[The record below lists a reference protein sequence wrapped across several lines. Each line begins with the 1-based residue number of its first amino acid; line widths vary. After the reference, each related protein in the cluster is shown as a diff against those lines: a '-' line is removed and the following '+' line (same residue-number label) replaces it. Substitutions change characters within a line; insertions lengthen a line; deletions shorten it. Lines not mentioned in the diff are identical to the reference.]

1 MPIMSPLTL
10 DVAPVSAT
18 QVVGRWSPS
27 DAASIASRLAD
38 SSDSTDVYNSFFLKA
53 SDQYIT
59 VEMAAPS
66 FTSVPSKTAAISS
79 VSRSGTTAT
88 VTTSAAH
95 GMTAG
100 ATITV
105 SCSDGEYGGRY
116 SITSVTSD
124 TITYTLY
131 AASGSTGAATG
142 EVYQYGEQVYAVS
155 GIDRIKDVLGLGEP
169 SVVGRIMV
177 GRAAGGTYAWEPAHT
192 WTGIDYGTTS
202 EDRQSALYTRA
213 PSGALWQA
221 EDLSRLAVRVVE
233 AANSTTDAL
242 GAFEYSHTKVAARL
256 HFDADPRITF
266 LAPVGTITDTSYP
279 QISVLYDYGGLAYGY
294 DRFLLT
300 VFKEPAGGWGTF
312 DRATAGHVVQYEAG
326 NAPTSASIL
335 NITCP
340 VALEDGESYRF
351 YLKVRKSSTWA
362 WSPEVY
368 TEQTVALTVAQPA
381 AFSPQWHDASQSV
394 RFSVTGMANLLTA
407 NTASMESD
415 TSGWEGV
422 AGSPTLTLESG
433 RLRIVSA
440 TALGDTVK
448 VASRISGTNYTA
460 VAASTFYAATASVQW
475 EGLDEDVTLGIQWLT
490 SGKSV
495 ISETTATAAA
505 TTSGTTTVTV
515 SGQSPA
521 NAAYA
526 RVTVAFVQTTVA
538 LPFGPRNYLRVDDVS
553 LSPCPS
559 GGTPAWSFGGVS
571 DPVALTVEASDDGG
585 ATWRDVRVVSDGT
598 GYTGT
603 LSDAA
608 VEAGMSGVVVDPL
621 TQTVNVIDYEA
632 RRGQV
637 MRYRAVCR
645 TLVGGDVAA
654 SVPVEGSVTTGDD
667 GAWWLK
673 CPHDPSINAGA
684 LRVKRGFGTEVVESQ
699 GVFEPLDGSSH
710 IVVSSGF
717 QSLTGS
723 FTVVAVD
730 DAGWA
735 ALEPLLLSAE
745 PLLMQGP
752 LGIHVPI
759 RLTSRSVQTDGLVD
773 VPVRVADCSWVQVER

>member
-1 MPIMSPLTL
+1 MPIMSPFTL

-27 DAASIASRLAD
+27 DAASIVSRLAD

-100 ATITV
+100 ATIAV
-105 SCSDGEYGGRY
+105 SCSDGDYSGRY

-124 TITYTLY
+124 TVTYTLY

-142 EVYQYGEQVYAVS
+142 TVYQYGEEVYAVS
-155 GIDRIKDVLGLGEP
+155 GIDRIKDVLGLGDP
-169 SVVGRIMV
+169 SAVGRILV
-177 GRAAGGTYAWEPAHT
+177 GRSSGGTYAWEPSHT
-192 WTGIDYGTTS
+192 WTGIDYGTTQV
-202 EDRQSALYTRA
+202 DRQTALYTRA
-213 PSGALWQA
+213 PSGSLWTP
-221 EDLSRLAVRVVE
+221 EDLTRLAVRIVE
-233 AANSTTDAL
+233 TANSATDAL
-242 GAFEYSHTKVAARL
+242 GMFEYSHTKVSARL
-256 HFDADPRITF
+256 HFDAVPRITM
-266 LAPVGTITDTSYP
+266 LSPSATITDTAYP
-279 QISVLYDYGGLAYGY
+279 QISALYDYGGLAYGY

-300 VFKEPAGGWGTF
+300 VFKEPAGGWGAF

-326 NAPTSASIL
+326 NAPTSASVL

-340 VALEDGESYRF
+340 AALENGESYRF

-368 TEQTVALTVAQPA
+368 AEQSVALAMAQPA
-381 AFSPQWHDASQSV
+381 SFSPQWHDASQSV
-394 RFSVTGMANLLTA
+394 RFAVTGMANLLTA
-407 NTASMESD
+407 NTASLESD
-415 TSGWEGV
+415 ASGWEGTS
-422 AGSPTLTLESG
+422 GSPALTLVSG
-433 RLRIVSA
+433 TLRVASSVA
-440 TALGDTVK
+440 AGGTVK
-448 VASRISGTNYTA
+448 VASRISGTDYTA
-460 VAASTFYAATASVQW
+460 VAPSTYYAATASVQW
-475 EGLDEDVTLGIQWLT
+475 EGITEDVTLGIQWLT
-490 SGKSV
+490 SAKAV
-495 ISETTATAAA
+495 ISEATATAAA

-538 LPFGPRNYLRVDDVS
+538 LPFGPFNYLRLDGVG

-559 GGTPAWSFGGVS
+559 ASTPAWSFGGSS
-571 DPVALTVEASDDGG
+571 DPVALTVEASDDAG
-585 ATWRDVRVVSDGT
+585 ATWREVRVVSDGT

-608 VEAGMSGVVVDPL
+608 VEAGVAGVVVNPL

-632 RRGQV
+632 RRGQPV
-637 MRYRAVCR
+637 QYRAVCR
-645 TLVGGDVAA
+645 TIVAGDAAA
-654 SVPVEGSVTTGDD
+654 SAPVSASLTTGGD

-673 CPHDPSINAGA
+673 CPNDPSINAGA
-684 LRVKRGFGTEVVESQ
+684 LRVRRGFGAEVVEPQ
-699 GVFEPLDGSSH
+699 GVFEPLDGDAH

-717 QSLTGS
+717 QSLSGS
-723 FTVVAVD
+723 FAVA
-730 DAGWA
+730 ATGGAEWA

-759 RLTSRSVQTDGLVD
+759 RLVARSFDTDGLVD
-773 VPVRVADCSWVQVER
+773 APVRVADCKWVQVER